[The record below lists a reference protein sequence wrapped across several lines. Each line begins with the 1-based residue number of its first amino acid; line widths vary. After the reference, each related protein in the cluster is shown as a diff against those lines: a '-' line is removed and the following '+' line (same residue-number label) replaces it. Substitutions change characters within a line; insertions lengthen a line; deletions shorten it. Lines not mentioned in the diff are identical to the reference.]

1 MYEPWLVWALIGIG
15 CIGIEMLM
23 PGFVIFFF
31 GLGGLATALC
41 CLVPFISDQ
50 VWLQILLFVV
60 FSVFSLVYLRKRF
73 TRIFGGTVFDPHK
86 GNADDEGVG
95 GLAEVIEDI
104 GSLKEGRIRFRG
116 TSWKAKTGS
125 GIFVK
130 GDIVRIVS
138 REDLT
143 YIVDRAGDEPGKNG
157 GN

>member
-15 CIGIEMLM
+15 CIGLEMLM

-41 CLVPFISDQ
+41 CLVPFISDL

-60 FSVFSLVYLRKRF
+60 FSVLSLVYLRKRF
-73 TRIFGGTVFDPHK
+73 TRIFGGTVFDPRK
-86 GNADDEGVG
+86 GNAEEDIG
-95 GLAEVIEDI
+95 GSAEVIEDI
-104 GSLKEGRIRFRG
+104 GSIKEGRIRFRG
-116 TSWKAKTGS
+116 TSWKAKTRS
-125 GIFVK
+125 GNFAK